1 MYVLKAQMN
10 EGRQVYMN
18 VMLLMIMM
26 YGETWFVFVP
36 LCIIYRNDTLFVWQ
50 HHSLFLVEWDET
62 KKKW

>member
-26 YGETWFVFVP
+26 YGET
-36 LCIIYRNDTLFVWQ
+36 
-50 HHSLFLVEWDET
+50 
-62 KKKW
+62 